1 MQSFFSPSNDC
12 VIDRVAASTKI
23 FLAVS
28 RIVAEPAVRAL
39 TQHFLQTRM
48 TLAAPRQRRPES
60 YVGLGGCM
68 RRSSNSIRVRSTRGR
83 TAVRQRVTA
92 NSQQSRQV
100 VGPCYR
106 RIGTTAA
113 EHCVCVCVCVCATVR
128 VCSVPEPRRAA
139 VRLCAPV
146 DVASLRLRHD
156 RLLALR
162 SAHSGPSQW
171 VMTLL

>member
-1 MQSFFSPSNDC
+1 MQFLFPAPNDC

-60 YVGLGGCM
+60 YVGLGGRM

-100 VGPCYR
+100 VGPCYSTHWNDSSR
-106 RIGTTAA
+106 ALYLCLCLCHSQSLFRPDPSRA
-113 EHCVCVCVCVCATVR
+113 
-128 VCSVPEPRRAA
+128 AA

-146 DVASLRLRHD
+146 DVASLRLRHG

-171 VMTLL
+171 VMTLW